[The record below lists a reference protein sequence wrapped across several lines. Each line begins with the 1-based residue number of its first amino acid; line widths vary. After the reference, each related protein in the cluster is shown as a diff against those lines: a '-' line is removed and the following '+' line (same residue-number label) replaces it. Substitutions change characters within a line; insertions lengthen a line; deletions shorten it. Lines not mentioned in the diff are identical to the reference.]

1 KKLEQGELMNKRSIF
16 LLECIEVLCIV
27 VFLLSIFI
35 LIPIPNLYHID
46 DVNPALGLTI
56 SFFRLVFIISSFNGA
71 VYVNKLMKREFLVVK
86 LLKGIFKNASSEKK

>member
-1 KKLEQGELMNKRSIF
+1 MNKRAIF

-35 LIPIPNLYHID
+35 LIPIPNYYRIGD
-46 DVNPALGLTI
+46 ANPALGVTI

-86 LLKGIFKNASSEKK
+86 LLKGIFKNTSSEKNNERHE